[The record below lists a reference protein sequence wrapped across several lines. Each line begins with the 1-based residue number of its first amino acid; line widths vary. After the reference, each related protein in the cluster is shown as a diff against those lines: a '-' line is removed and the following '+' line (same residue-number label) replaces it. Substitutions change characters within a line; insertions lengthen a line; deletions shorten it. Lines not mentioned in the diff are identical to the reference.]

1 VSKPQ
6 FVRPSVARPAEVD
19 NSSDS
24 RLVPPMTGSERCAN
38 CCDST
43 MELVSFVIDVRHAA
57 HFPQCVEVLSAV
69 YAHNSYPV
77 YWPADPVVW
86 LQGADAL
93 GAWVALDG
101 DTILGHVGLKQ
112 SALADGRE
120 VGEIFR
126 LYVDPRIQGQ
136 GVGRALLNYA
146 VDQARARQ
154 LRPMLRVIPEVGE
167 VTAFY
172 EHLGWRLHDSR
183 SATSGPLADAGLT
196 VATYLL
202 EA

>member
-1 VSKPQ
+1 
-6 FVRPSVARPAEVD
+6 
-19 NSSDS
+19 
-24 RLVPPMTGSERCAN
+24 MER
-38 CCDST
+38 
-43 MELVSFVIDVRHAA
+43 VSFVIDVRHAA

-69 YAHNSYPV
+69 YAQNSYPS
-77 YWPADPVVW
+77 YWPADPMVW
-86 LQGADAL
+86 LQGTDAL

-101 DTILGHVGLKQ
+101 DTVLGHVGLKQ
-112 SALADGRE
+112 SALTDGRE

-136 GVGRALLNYA
+136 GVGRALLDYA
-146 VDQARARQ
+146 VDQAKARQ

-183 SATSGPLADAGLT
+183 PATSGPLADAGLT

-202 EA
+202 EE